1 MIQSVNSLSSAPA
14 RGTRYLVLYYSVLA
28 LVAATGLASLSCLRA
43 GTACGEVLLCSMLG
57 LLLGGVLAVMMY
69 LGGEG

>member
-1 MIQSVNSLSSAPA
+1 MNSSSSAPA

-28 LVAATGLASLSCLRA
+28 LCATTGLASLSCLRA

-57 LLLGGVLAVMMY
+57 LLLGGVAAIVMY
-69 LGGEG
+69 LGEAG

>member
-1 MIQSVNSLSSAPA
+1 MQPVNSLSSTPA
-14 RGTRYLVLYYSVLA
+14 HGTRYLVLYYSVLA
-28 LVAATGLASLSCLRA
+28 LVAATVLASLSCLRA

-57 LLLGGVLAVMMY
+57 LLLGGAAAIVMY